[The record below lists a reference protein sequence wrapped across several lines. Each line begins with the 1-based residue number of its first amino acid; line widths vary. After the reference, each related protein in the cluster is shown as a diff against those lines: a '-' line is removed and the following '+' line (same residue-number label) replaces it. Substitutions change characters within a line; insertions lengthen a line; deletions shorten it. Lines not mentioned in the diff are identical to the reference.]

1 MIASWRSYWSTATKG
16 ATAKDFPF
24 GFMQL
29 STWGDHQNKTCG
41 DRQGKVNDDSC
52 DVAVVRWGQS
62 ANVGSVPNA
71 KMPNTFMAVAVDL
84 GDPASPFGDIH
95 PRYKQQMA
103 ARLALSA
110 QAVAY
115 NSATTPLSQTTG
127 PLATVATAVSGSNSS
142 VKIDFKNAKTLSLKH
157 HVGFEVSAKPCDMSF
172 PEVDTAGWTEVPITG
187 SAGTSVTI
195 TGSGAGAAPPKCVR
209 YNWYQAACMPA
220 VGPEL
225 CAIYG
230 DSADWTLGDTLPAP
244 PFIMD
249 VK

>member
-1 MIASWRSYWSTATKG
+1 MLLAE
-16 ATAKDFPF
+16 
-24 GFMQL
+24 
-29 STWGDHQNKTCG
+29 NKTCG
-41 DRQGKVNDDSC
+41 DRLGKVNDDSC

-62 ANVGSVPNA
+62 ANVGSVPND
-71 KMPNTFMAVAVDL
+71 KMANTFMAVAIDL

-115 NSATTPLSQTTG
+115 NSTATPLSQTTG
-127 PLATVATAVSGSNSS
+127 PLATVATGSGNN
-142 VKIDFKNAKTLSLKH
+142 VTIAFKNVKTLTLKH
-157 HVGFEVSAKPCDMSF
+157 HVGFEVSPKPCNMSF
-172 PEVDTAGWTEVPITG
+172 PEVDTAGWVEAAITG
-187 SAGTSVTI
+187 SAGATVTI
-195 TGSGAGAAPPKCVR
+195 TGTGPAKCVR
-209 YNWYQAACMPA
+209 YNWYQAACMPS

-244 PFIMD
+244 PFIMH
-249 VK
+249 VE

>member
-1 MIASWRSYWSTATKG
+1 MAPISPG
-16 ATAKDFPF
+16 ARCLLIVVAE
-24 GFMQL
+24 
-29 STWGDHQNKTCG
+29 NATCG
-41 DRQGKVNDDSC
+41 DRQGKANDDSC

-62 ANVGSVPNA
+62 ANVGSVPNN

-115 NSATTPLSQTTG
+115 SSTATPLPRTTG
-127 PLATVATAVSGSNSS
+127 PLAIAAMAGSGNS
-142 VKIDFKNAKTLSLKH
+142 VKVTFKNVHTLSLKH
-157 HVGFEVSAKPCDMSF
+157 PVGFEVSPRPCDMSF
-172 PEVDTAGWTEVPITG
+172 PSPDTAGWVEAAITG
-187 SAGTSVTI
+187 SAGATVTVSG
-195 TGSGAGAAPPKCVR
+195 GSAPPKCVR
-209 YNWYQAACMPA
+209 YNWYQSACMPA
-220 VGPEL
+220 LGPEM

>member
-1 MIASWRSYWSTATKG
+1 MVMER
-16 ATAKDFPF
+16 F
-24 GFMQL
+24 
-29 STWGDHQNKTCG
+29 WGINLMDLGLCSLLIVENMTCG

-52 DVAVVRWGQS
+52 DVAVVRWGQT
-62 ANVGSVPNA
+62 ANVGSVPNI

-84 GDPASPFGDIH
+84 GDAGSPFGDIH

-115 NSATTPLSQTTG
+115 NSTASPLPKTTG
-127 PLATVATAVSGSNSS
+127 PLAVAAMAGSGNI
-142 VKIDFKNAKTLSLKH
+142 VKITFKNVETLSLKH
-157 HVGFEVSAKPCDMSF
+157 HVGFELSPKPCDMSF
-172 PEVDTAGWTEVPITG
+172 PEVETAGWVEAAITSSVG
-187 SAGTSVTI
+187 STVTVTGT
-195 TGSGAGAAPPKCVR
+195 APAKCVR
-209 YNWYQAACMPA
+209 YNWYQAACMPKA
-220 VGPEL
+220 GPEL

-230 DSADWTLGDTLPAP
+230 NSADWTLGDTLPAP